1 MKQINSVIASIL
13 VSGLLVV
20 GMVGIGANALTNTS
34 SVPTNTST
42 AGALINS
49 SNTRT
54 GRRFE
59 SRSARGT
66 NGTTTNEQDP
76 FTQ

>member
-13 VSGLLVV
+13 VSGLLVL
-20 GMVGIGANALTNTS
+20 GIGGIGMNALTNTS
-34 SVPTNTST
+34 AASPST
-42 AGALINS
+42 AASVQFNS
-49 SNTRT
+49 SNERT

-59 SRSARGT
+59 SRSARSTTGT
-66 NGTTTNEQDP
+66 PSNEQNP

>member
-13 VSGLLVV
+13 VSGLLVL
-20 GMVGIGANALTNTS
+20 GMAGIGMNALTNASAVT
-34 SVPTNTST
+34 TST
-42 AGALINS
+42 AASVRFNS
-49 SNTRT
+49 SSERT

-59 SRSARGT
+59 SRSARST
-66 NGTTTNEQDP
+66 TGTTTNEQNP